1 LPGDS
6 PAADTAVDTE
16 AEKDGTELSA
26 GEEEESTAAGA
37 DRSFGQR
44 MQDAR
49 REKAK
54 SKSARAA
61 NLGRSN
67 AGRKRK
73 PAGEAGG
80 DGDERVHDGGKSTQK
95 KLKLTLPI
103 HKFAKAL
110 KGQSHTKRVGGGTA
124 VILTSIIEYVT
135 SEILELAGNT
145 AKEGNKNR
153 IVPKHI
159 QQAVRTD
166 EELNKYFANVTI
178 AGGGVVPQV
187 HATALPKKDK
197 PQKARQPAAA
207 EAPAGVLADSGS
219 QVY

>member
-1 LPGDS
+1 MPGDS
-6 PAADTAVDTE
+6 PAVDKE
-16 AEKDGTELSA
+16 PERVGTELSEPEE
-26 GEEEESTAAGA
+26 EEEESTAVGA
-37 DRSFGQR
+37 ERSFGER

-49 REKAK
+49 KEKAQK
-54 SKSARAA
+54 KAARGA
-61 NLGRSN
+61 NLSRGN

-73 PAGEAGG
+73 SADEAVG
-80 DGDERVHDGGKSTQK
+80 DGDERVHDEGKSTQK

-110 KGQSHTKRVGGGTA
+110 RGQSHTRRVGGGTA
-124 VILTSIIEYVT
+124 VMLTSIIEYVT

-145 AKEGNKNR
+145 AKEGGKIR

-166 EELNKYFANVTI
+166 EELNKYFADVTI
-178 AGGGVVPQV
+178 AGAGVVPQV
-187 HATALPKKDK
+187 HVAALPKRDK
-197 PQKARQPAAA
+197 RPKAREPAAA
-207 EAPAGVLADSGS
+207 DETVGVLADSGS